1 MWKQTIAITAP
12 LLAVLALPA
21 LAGTPVHETRPAG
34 AKGVVSIENMLGS
47 VTVEGWDRKEVE
59 VTGTLGKGPERLD
72 VESEGDRTRIE
83 VVWPDHDRE
92 WSHQKTEDTD
102 LTIQVPRGSEVR
114 IEGVNL
120 DVEVSD
126 LDGPVRAE
134 TVNGGIRVGGSPES
148 IDVSTVNGGIHVS
161 ASTGTLEAE
170 TVNGGIMLSG
180 VKGDVQAST
189 VNGGIVI
196 QGGEVDKLE
205 VSTVSGD
212 IQFEGDVSRQGSLD
226 ISSHSGTV
234 TLTLP
239 GNVSADFDVSTF
251 SGTIRNDFGPEAKR
265 KDRYAP
271 GMELNFRTGDGDTDI
286 EVSSFSGSVNLRKQ

>member
-12 LLAVLALPA
+12 LLAVLAVPV

-59 VTGTLGKGPERLD
+59 VTGTLGKGPDRLD
-72 VESEGDRTRIE
+72 VDSEGDRTRIE
-83 VVWPDHDRE
+83 VVWPERSGPWNHE
-92 WSHQKTEDTD
+92 KTQDTD
-102 LTIQVPRGSEVR
+102 LTVKVPRGSEVR
-114 IEGVNL
+114 LEGVNL

-134 TVNGGIRVGGSPES
+134 TVNGGIRIGGSPES
-148 IDVSTVNGGIHVS
+148 VDVGTVNGSIHIT
-161 ASTGTLEAE
+161 ATTGNLEAE
-170 TVNGGIMLSG
+170 TVNGGIVLSD
-180 VKGDVQAST
+180 VKGDVRAST
-189 VNGGIVI
+189 VNGSIQV
-196 QGGEVDKLE
+196 QGGEIGELE
-205 VSTVSGD
+205 VSSVSGD
-212 IQFEGDVSRQGSLD
+212 ITFAGDVTRQGSLD

-239 GNVSADFDVSTF
+239 GNISADFDVSTF
-251 SGTIRNDFGPEAKR
+251 SGTITNDFGPKATR

-286 EVSSFSGSVNLRKQ
+286 EVSSFSGSVNIRKR